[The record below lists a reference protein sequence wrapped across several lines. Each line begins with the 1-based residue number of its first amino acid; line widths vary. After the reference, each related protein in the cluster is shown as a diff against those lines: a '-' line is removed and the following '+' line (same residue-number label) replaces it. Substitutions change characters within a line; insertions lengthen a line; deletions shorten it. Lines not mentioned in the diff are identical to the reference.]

1 MAEAAKER
9 GNALYK
15 SGKFSDAVAA
25 YDEAIAA
32 DASIASVHANRAA
45 ALSGQGRAFFA
56 EAVRS
61 CVTAVALDPSYAR
74 ARSRLGQL
82 CTKLGELDTAT
93 TAAEDLAR
101 ADPDSAAA
109 KALTRLLRA
118 LRDGRN
124 EGNAAFKSGDHARA
138 KESYTAG
145 IAKAAESD
153 PDRDT
158 NDEDAEQTTTTSS
171 SSETLARR
179 MPCALLL
186 CNRAACSSALGD
198 HASALADAEAALNA
212 DPTYVKAMLRRAHA
226 LEATGRLD
234 EALAAFSTILRAEL
248 PGDPAVADG
257 VNRCAR
263 AAGKASDERA
273 GPVHVTD
280 GAQYSQT
287 VAAAKLCV
295 VDFTASW
302 CGPCRQIA
310 PAFERMALANPT
322 VHFLKVDVDE
332 VQDVAAREN
341 VRSMPTFKL
350 YRYGSKV
357 EEFSGADPNRLQ
369 AWLTR
374 YLPTVA

>member
-32 DASIASVHANRAA
+32 DPTIASVHANRAA

-82 CTKLGELDTAT
+82 CTKMGELDTAT

-124 EGNAAFKSGDHARA
+124 EGNAAFKSGEHARA
-138 KESYTAG
+138 KEAYTAG

-158 NDEDAEQTTTTSS
+158 NEDAEQTTTT
-171 SSETLARR
+171 ETLAQR

-186 CNRAACSSALGD
+186 CNRAACSSALGN
-198 HASALADAEAALNA
+198 HADALADADAALAA
-212 DPTYVKAMLRRAHA
+212 DPTYVKASLRRAHA
-226 LEATGRLD
+226 LEALGKTE
-234 EALAAFSTILRAEL
+234 EAAAAFAAIRAEL
-248 PGDPAVADG
+248 PGDPGVADG
-257 VNRCAR
+257 VNRCVR
-263 AAGKASDERA
+263 ATGKASDERA
-273 GPVHVTD
+273 GPIHVTD
-280 GAQYSQT
+280 GAQYARLK
-287 VAAAKLCV
+287 AAAKLCV

-302 CGPCRQIA
+302 CGPCRSIA
-310 PAFERMALANPT
+310 PVFERMALANPS

-332 VQDVAAREN
+332 VQDVAASEN

-350 YRYGSKV
+350 YRYGSKL
-357 EEFSGADPNRLQ
+357 EEFSGADANRLQ

>member
-32 DASIASVHANRAA
+32 DATIASVHANRAA

-61 CVTAVALDPSYAR
+61 CVTAVSLDPSYAR

-138 KESYTAG
+138 KEAYTAG
-145 IAKAAESD
+145 ITKAAESD

-158 NDEDAEQTTTTSS
+158 NDEDAE
-171 SSETLARR
+171 LARR

-186 CNRAACSSALGD
+186 CNRAACSSALGN
-198 HASALADAEAALNA
+198 HADALADADAALAA
-212 DPTYVKAMLRRAHA
+212 DPTYVK
-226 LEATGRLD
+226 
-234 EALAAFSTILRAEL
+234 
-248 PGDPAVADG
+248 VA
-257 VNRCAR
+257 
-263 AAGKASDERA
+263 
-273 GPVHVTD
+273 
-280 GAQYSQT
+280 Y
-287 VAAAKLCV
+287 
-295 VDFTASW
+295 
-302 CGPCRQIA
+302 
-310 PAFERMALANPT
+310 
-322 VHFLKVDVDE
+322 
-332 VQDVAAREN
+332 AARTPSRRWAKRRRRRCSRHTRGASRGPRRRGRREP
-341 VRSMPTFKL
+341 VRA
-350 YRYGSKV
+350 RDG
-357 EEFSGADPNRLQ
+357 
-369 AWLTR
+369 
-374 YLPTVA
+374 

>member
-1 MAEAAKER
+1 MHCAPFA
-9 GNALYK
+9 
-15 SGKFSDAVAA
+15 
-25 YDEAIAA
+25 DETLWREIRDKAHFWGTE
-32 DASIASVHANRAA
+32 DFYGVDLTPLRE
-45 ALSGQGRAFFA
+45 

-61 CVTAVALDPSYAR
+61 YFRQCVVDAFET
-74 ARSRLGQL
+74 
-82 CTKLGELDTAT
+82 ELLLSQPVSFAWDWT
-93 TAAEDLAR
+93 TLR
-101 ADPDSAAA
+101 ADELESLDMH
-109 KALTRLLRA
+109 L
-118 LRDGRN
+118 
-124 EGNAAFKSGDHARA
+124 EFKV
-138 KESYTAG
+138 
-145 IAKAAESD
+145 
-153 PDRDT
+153 
-158 NDEDAEQTTTTSS
+158 Q
-171 SSETLARR
+171 
-179 MPCALLL
+179 
-186 CNRAACSSALGD
+186 
-198 HASALADAEAALNA
+198 
-212 DPTYVKAMLRRAHA
+212 
-226 LEATGRLD
+226 
-234 EALAAFSTILRAEL
+234 
-248 PGDPAVADG
+248 
-257 VNRCAR
+257 
-263 AAGKASDERA
+263 RA

>member
-32 DASIASVHANRAA
+32 DPTIASVHANRAA

-124 EGNAAFKSGDHARA
+124 EGNAAFKSGEHARA
-138 KESYTAG
+138 KEAYTAG
-145 IAKAAESD
+145 IAKAA
-153 PDRDT
+153 
-158 NDEDAEQTTTTSS
+158 
-171 SSETLARR
+171 
-179 MPCALLL
+179 
-186 CNRAACSSALGD
+186 
-198 HASALADAEAALNA
+198 
-212 DPTYVKAMLRRAHA
+212 
-226 LEATGRLD
+226 
-234 EALAAFSTILRAEL
+234 
-248 PGDPAVADG
+248 
-257 VNRCAR
+257 
-263 AAGKASDERA
+263 
-273 GPVHVTD
+273 
-280 GAQYSQT
+280 
-287 VAAAKLCV
+287 
-295 VDFTASW
+295 
-302 CGPCRQIA
+302 
-310 PAFERMALANPT
+310 
-322 VHFLKVDVDE
+322 
-332 VQDVAAREN
+332 
-341 VRSMPTFKL
+341 
-350 YRYGSKV
+350 
-357 EEFSGADPNRLQ
+357 
-369 AWLTR
+369 
-374 YLPTVA
+374 

>member
-1 MAEAAKER
+1 MAEAAKDR

-15 SGKFSDAVAA
+15 SGKFAEAVAA
-25 YDEAIAA
+25 YDEAIAL
-32 DASIASVHANRAA
+32 DDSIASVHANRAA
-45 ALSGQGRAFFA
+45 ALSGQGKAFFA
-56 EAVRS
+56 DAVRS
-61 CVTAVALDPSYAR
+61 CVTAVSLDPSYAR

-93 TAAEDLAR
+93 TAAEDLAKT
-101 ADPDSAAA
+101 DPDSAPA

-118 LRDGRN
+118 LRDGRT
-124 EGNAAFKSGDHARA
+124 EGNAAFKAGDHAKA
-138 KESYTAG
+138 KEAYSAG

-153 PDRDT
+153 P
-158 NDEDAEQTTTTSS
+158 EQTSAESVGDVTA
-171 SSETLARR
+171 LATR

-198 HASALADAEAALNA
+198 HADALADADAALNA
-212 DPTYVKAMLRRAHA
+212 DPDYLKAFLRKGHA
-226 LEATGRLD
+226 LEALSRHD
-234 EALAAFSTILRAEL
+234 DAAAAFVSIREKL
-248 PGDPAVADG
+248 PGDQAVADG
-257 VNRCAR
+257 VNRCRR
-263 AAGKASDERA
+263 AVGKSSDEKA
-273 GPVHVTD
+273 GPVHVED
-280 GAQYSQT
+280 AGQYRRI
-287 VAAAKLCV
+287 VAGAKLCL

-310 PAFERMALANPT
+310 PVFERMALVNPH

-332 VQDVAAREN
+332 VQEVAAAEN

-369 AWLTR
+369 AWLTK
-374 YLPTVA
+374 YLPTIT